1 MCRLLVRFQH
11 GALAEGSISFRLFYP
26 PIFKELECGE
36 STNHIAGCRTAANIG
51 LRDAREAEAQGSQ
64 VNPYREQLSD
74 SLRAVGR
81 VYFKAGRMSLKDW
94 VELVPV
100 NASTADDRKLLALEL
115 MKARPFLSDLAIAK
129 ASNLSD
135 KTVRRIRSN
144 ELVPTREEA
153 IKTFIEANGHL
164 PNSELSQLV
173 GVSRQTI
180 GKYRKELSNV

>member
-1 MCRLLVRFQH
+1 
-11 GALAEGSISFRLFYP
+11 
-26 PIFKELECGE
+26 
-36 STNHIAGCRTAANIG
+36 
-51 LRDAREAEAQGSQ
+51 
-64 VNPYREQLSD
+64 
-74 SLRAVGR
+74 
-81 VYFKAGRMSLKDW
+81 MSLKDW

-164 PNSELSQLV
+164 SNSELSQLV